1 MYRATAPG
9 FISQTARHKYNIEIT
24 PLDSKAFGCFWF
36 RNKSRWWT
44 QCKALHTAATATVK
58 RLQLVSWSADGTG
71 SRIEA

>member
-44 QCKALHTAATATVK
+44 MQGITHCSYSYSENVAAG
-58 RLQLVSWSADGTG
+58 QLE
-71 SRIEA
+71 R